1 MSLTRIQPSALD
13 QTLNYTANT
22 FTANYITF
30 GDGTTQTTA
39 GGGGSGTDAFARTQA
54 NTANLTAISAYAQ
67 ANSATIIAQAAYAQ
81 SNTATTIGQ
90 DAFSRANSE
99 IIGTAAYVQANTATN
114 IGTAAYTQANTTQIF
129 VQASFD
135 KANSEPIGTAAFN
148 KANSANTLAQTAFD
162 RANSEIIG
170 TAAYVQA
177 NTATTIG
184 QAAYGQAN
192 NSLANTGTVVTTNSL
207 TQFKFANTFPATS
220 NTTGSV
226 VISGGLG
233 VGANLYANTIFD
245 ILGEAR
251 TIIQNPQ
258 SGAGSYTLVAADA
271 GKHIY
276 VTGTGGVTCPV
287 SVFTVGQAIT
297 IVNNTAA
304 SITITAP
311 SAGTLYLAGTATTGN
326 RTLAQRGIA
335 TLIYVIG
342 GATPTVISSG
352 AGLT

>member
-1 MSLTRIQPSALD
+1 MALLKSN
-13 QTLNYTANT
+13 TIIYGTANIQGQLVVGSVSSNASVNIST
-22 FTANYITF
+22 GSLIVVGGLGVSGNIYSGNILFSTTSSGITF
-30 GDGTTQTTA
+30 RDGTVQTTA
-39 GGGGSGTDAFARTQA
+39 GDQTART
-54 NTANLTAISAYAQ
+54 TANL
-67 ANSATIIAQAAYAQ
+67 
-81 SNTATTIGQ
+81 
-90 DAFSRANSE
+90 
-99 IIGTAAYVQANTATN
+99 
-114 IGTAAYTQANTTQIF
+114 
-129 VQASFD
+129 
-135 KANSEPIGTAAFN
+135 
-148 KANSANTLAQTAFD
+148 ANTLAQTAFD
-162 RANSEIIG
+162 K
-170 TAAYVQA
+170 A
-177 NTATTIG
+177 NTANTLAQG
-184 QAAYGQAN
+184 AYDKANTANTFAQSGFDKANTANTLAQGAYDKAN

-251 TIIQNPQ
+251 TIIQNAQ
-258 SGAGSYTLVAADA
+258 SGVSSYTLVATDA

-276 VTGTGGVTCPV
+276 VTGTGGVTCPI

-352 AGLT
+352 AGLS

>member
-1 MSLTRIQPSALD
+1 MALLKSN
-13 QTLNYTANT
+13 TIIYGTANIQGQLVVGSVSSNASVNIST
-22 FTANYITF
+22 GSLIVVGGLGVSGNIYSGNILFSTTSSGITF
-30 GDGTTQTTA
+30 GDGTVQTTA
-39 GGGGSGTDAFARTQA
+39 GDQTARTQA
-54 NTANLTAISAYAQ
+54 NTA
-67 ANSATIIAQAAYAQ
+67 
-81 SNTATTIGQ
+81 TTIGQ
-90 DAFSRANSE
+90 
-99 IIGTAAYVQANTATN
+99 AAYVQANTS
-114 IGTAAYTQANTTQIF
+114 NTVAI
-129 VQASFD
+129 
-135 KANSEPIGTAAFN
+135 
-148 KANSANTLAQTAFD
+148 
-162 RANSEIIG
+162 
-170 TAAYVQA
+170 AAYVQA

-184 QAAYGQAN
+184 QAAFTKAN

-251 TIIQNPQ
+251 TIIQNAQ
-258 SGAGSYTLVAADA
+258 SGASSYTLVATDA

-352 AGLT
+352 AGLS